1 MRQEFL
7 APRSDASEEVEER
20 QEAMEQPMC
29 IHLFSPS
36 SSFTDSYLFPRVPS
50 VQSHGCSS

>member
-1 MRQEFL
+1 MRREFL